1 MDLTTQELN
10 LILQLLNAANING
23 SLIEVVYDLKQKI
36 KKALPEEN
44 KDQKEKKK
52 LAEQLTPV
60 EMGETF
66 KRLNTSFN
74 NRGEPL
80 VCTPKDAI
88 RTFFSSN
95 LKYLAMGDFL
105 IEKS

>member
-44 KDQKEKKK
+44 KD
-52 LAEQLTPV
+52 A
-60 EMGETF
+60 G
-66 KRLNTSFN
+66 N
-74 NRGEPL
+74 N
-80 VCTPKDAI
+80 
-88 RTFFSSN
+88 
-95 LKYLAMGDFL
+95 
-105 IEKS
+105 